1 MAELVFAC
9 AMLAAAGS
17 DLAARRIPNALNLAI
32 LVAGLAHGDV
42 LGGLGGAA
50 LGLALLLPLFH
61 MRWIGGGDVKL
72 MAATGAWVGAT
83 GVVWVTAIGLA
94 LGGVVAAAMLAM
106 APQAMRREV
115 VGNLR
120 AAVILLESPHAPRR
134 ARAQMVPLAV
144 ALAAAAIGWVFAGG
158 GLS

>member
-1 MAELVFAC
+1 
-9 AMLAAAGS
+9 
-17 DLAARRIPNALNLAI
+17 
-32 LVAGLAHGDV
+32 
-42 LGGLGGAA
+42 
-50 LGLALLLPLFH
+50 
-61 MRWIGGGDVKL
+61 
-72 MAATGAWVGAT
+72 
-83 GVVWVTAIGLA
+83 
-94 LGGVVAAAMLAM
+94 MLAM

-120 AAVILLESPHAPRR
+120 TAAILLESPHAPRR